1 MQGHTYTATLLL
13 HATSQRL
20 SYIAGVA
27 HEHALHE
34 GLDVQL
40 EHLQPCI
47 LQVDLF
53 KVDVPRRNS
62 LVPGVQSAVLKP
74 SFNLRPFP

>member
-1 MQGHTYTATLLL
+1 MYYESMSL
-13 HATSQRL
+13 RP

-27 HEHALHE
+27 HEHALYE

-40 EHLQPCI
+40 EHLQPRL
-47 LQVDLF
+47 LQVDLLQ
-53 KVDVPRRNS
+53 VDVPRRDS

-74 SFNLRPFP
+74 YLST